1 MKEYTLSADALV
13 YAVVLCDQE
22 GIYGVRNVLLDMKP
36 DQVPAFVER
45 ASEELE
51 QAGAGFLSFDGSFE
65 MEEDFRTV
73 MNGLCGCHT
82 VLSVQKNCGKQA
94 SVLTCYLTAPGTPVM
109 EQVGEDLYKLYA
121 DCDAGKLIEAFLD
134 AEKLCPAEMDECR
147 VDTQLAAKRDVVGMK
162 AAGIPEAV
170 AEMITG
176 VRTGKGTQYSV
187 DKIVNDEDAGGIV
200 VVSGDAGAVTL
211 DVDYTETQE
220 LLVVKPVS
228 AQALSEAIS
237 GFLAD

>member
-1 MKEYTLSADALV
+1 
-13 YAVVLCDQE
+13 
-22 GIYGVRNVLLDMKP
+22 
-36 DQVPAFVER
+36 
-45 ASEELE
+45 
-51 QAGAGFLSFDGSFE
+51 
-65 MEEDFRTV
+65 
-73 MNGLCGCHT
+73 
-82 VLSVQKNCGKQA
+82 
-94 SVLTCYLTAPGTPVM
+94 
-109 EQVGEDLYKLYA
+109 
-121 DCDAGKLIEAFLD
+121 
-134 AEKLCPAEMDECR
+134 
-147 VDTQLAAKRDVVGMK
+147 
-162 AAGIPEAV
+162 
-170 AEMITG
+170 MITG